1 MHRSRSLIVLVLGV
15 LVPGLVAVASPA
27 VGQSRPPRDPAEIQK
42 KIQKSAELQ
51 RQALQTLADPA
62 RAERLTTSAYAQLQS
77 AYTDMVINSS
87 NMKMPDPLA
96 GINARKAQQALT
108 HLLSASDAFKNSQ
121 SSPASPAP
129 QGQDTTDPPADTSPK
144 SSSNLEV
151 ARNSLVEAL
160 RLTNSV
166 LVY

>member
-1 MHRSRSLIVLVLGV
+1 MHRSRSLIVLVLVV

-108 HLLSASDAFKNSQ
+108 P
-121 SSPASPAP
+121 SP
-129 QGQDTTDPPADTSPK
+129 
-144 SSSNLEV
+144 
-151 ARNSLVEAL
+151 L
-160 RLTNSV
+160 R
-166 LVY
+166 

>member
-1 MHRSRSLIVLVLGV
+1 VV

-108 HLLSASDAFKNSQ
+108 HLRSASDAFKNSQ

>member
-1 MHRSRSLIVLVLGV
+1 MHRSRSLMVLVIGV

-27 VGQSRPPRDPAEIQK
+27 AGQSRPPRDPAEIQK
-42 KIQKSAELQ
+42 KIQKSVELQ

-62 RAERLTTSAYAQLQS
+62 RAERLTTSAYAQLQA

-96 GINARKAQQALT
+96 GINARKVEQALT
-108 HLLSASDAFKNSQ
+108 QLLSASDALKNSQ
-121 SSPASPAP
+121 SQPASPAP
-129 QGQDTTDPPADTSPK
+129 QGQDTTDQPAETSPK

-151 ARNSLVEAL
+151 ARNSLQEAL

>member
-1 MHRSRSLIVLVLGV
+1 
-15 LVPGLVAVASPA
+15 
-27 VGQSRPPRDPAEIQK
+27 
-42 KIQKSAELQ
+42 
-51 RQALQTLADPA
+51 
-62 RAERLTTSAYAQLQS
+62 
-77 AYTDMVINSS
+77 
-87 NMKMPDPLA
+87 MKMPDPLA